1 MADDG
6 NLVSDIVVLSIELAG
21 DVIANMDTYAARILQ
36 LPDVKSK
43 LQTLLDQLAQK
54 QFEAASGARPGQA
67 QGQLAAQ
74 FAQDVGKALSGPAL
88 DEIKKLPE
96 AQQLLA
102 KVKRLGKALDEAG
115 SVGIWHDK
123 KLNLLYLVLGG
134 VALGGAVS
142 LYVLKAGNVVSNGL
156 LSMLSNKSVKFLQ
169 LGKVT
174 LNGELLKFETGDGV
188 KGGRDLELKTFAT
201 ADWKPVTVT
210 VSMVGKAV
218 GDHLTVGGG
227 VDGKVV
233 VPLGGGATLTPS
245 VHADADSDG
254 NRNLSLMVG
263 FTKDKLSIDVL
274 AAAKRTIPQL
284 PSQPGGGTDSFTV
297 SGSAKYD
304 TKLFGAP
311 ASVGVTA
318 SDTTGPKGNE
328 VKVMGGITVHF

>member
-6 NLVSDIVVLSIELAG
+6 NLVADIVVLSIQLVG
-21 DVIANMDTYAARILQ
+21 DVAANMDRYVGDILG

-54 QFEAASGARPGQA
+54 QFEAASGAKPGQS

-74 FAQDVGKALSGPAL
+74 FAQDVGKILSGPAQ
-88 DEIKKLPE
+88 DELRKLPE

-115 SVGIWHDK
+115 SVGIWHDQ
-123 KLNLLYLVLGG
+123 KLNILYLVLGG

-142 LYVLKAGNVVSNGL
+142 LYVLKAGNVVSNSL
-156 LSMLSNKSVKFLQ
+156 LSMLSNKSVKFLD
-169 LGKVT
+169 LGKV
-174 LNGELLKFETGDGV
+174 NISGEVLKFETGQGV

-233 VPLGGGATLTPS
+233 VSLGGGATLTPS
-245 VHADADSDG
+245 LHADADSDG
-254 NRNLSLMVG
+254 NRNLSLMVD

-274 AAAKRTIPQL
+274 AVAKRTA
-284 PSQPGGGTDSFTV
+284 SQPGRGTDSFTV
-297 SGSAKYD
+297 SGGPKYD

-311 ASVGVTA
+311 ASLGVTA
-318 SDTTGPKGNE
+318 GDTMGPKGNE
-328 VKVMGGITVHF
+328 FQAVGNVTIHF